1 MKIVQLLISPEGEHS
16 HACLIALTEDGK
28 VFQRPVRRLAA
39 QWVELPALPTPQV
52 PK

>member
-1 MKIVQLLISPEGEHS
+1 MKIVQLLVSPEGERA

-28 VFQRPVRRLAA
+28 VFQRPVRHVDA

-52 PK
+52 PE